1 MPLQVKDTSGELAL
15 SYDMLILNDYVE
27 KNKFK
32 LESWEEMFNYSIDVN
47 FAIKFD
53 LKKFH
58 HEIDIN
64 EGDKKY
70 FGFIYKTAD
79 DELHNYYVWATA
91 LEKRSILTICHGNFL
106 TNQF

>member
-1 MPLQVKDTSGELAL
+1 VENWL
-15 SYDMLILNDYVE
+15 SYDMSILNDYVE

-58 HEIDIN
+58 HEIVIN
-64 EGDKKY
+64 EKY
-70 FGFIYKTAD
+70 FGFMYKMAGD
-79 DELHNYYVWATA
+79 
-91 LEKRSILTICHGNFL
+91 
-106 TNQF
+106 

>member
-1 MPLQVKDTSGELAL
+1 
-15 SYDMLILNDYVE
+15 
-27 KNKFK
+27 
-32 LESWEEMFNYSIDVN
+32 MFNYSIDVN

-70 FGFIYKTAD
+70 FGYMYKMAD
-79 DELHNYYVWATA
+79 GEPHTFVWATVPYGHTRA
-91 LEKRSILTICHGNFL
+91 LYIARELMKS
-106 TNQF
+106 

>member
-1 MPLQVKDTSGELAL
+1 MTLQVKDTSGKLAL
-15 SYDMLILNDYVE
+15 SYDMSILNGYVE

-32 LESWEEMFNYSIDVN
+32 MGSWEEIFNYSIDVN

-64 EGDKKY
+64 EGDKEI
-70 FGFIYKTAD
+70 FWIHVQNG
-79 DELHNYYVWATA
+79 
-91 LEKRSILTICHGNFL
+91 R
-106 TNQF
+106 